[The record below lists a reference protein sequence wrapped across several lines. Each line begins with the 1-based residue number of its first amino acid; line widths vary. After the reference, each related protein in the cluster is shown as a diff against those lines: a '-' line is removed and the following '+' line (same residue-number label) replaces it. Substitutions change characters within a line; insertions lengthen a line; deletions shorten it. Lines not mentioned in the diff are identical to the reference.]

1 MANKTIMEKQLL
13 YMEFLNRENDL
24 QNFYYDEAVLQY
36 ELLRVGNPKAVK
48 EGSRLFCPDMNGH
61 LSNDPLQH
69 YQYLFVAAITLV
81 QHCIN
86 YRVISTRYPCQHC
99 VVISQRWNPIA
110 SFFRLV
116 LTRISGTDY
125 FDINATLY

>member
-48 EGSRLFCPDMNGH
+48 EGRKQAF
-61 LSNDPLQH
+61 LSGYERTP
-69 YQYLFVAAITLV
+69 V
-81 QHCIN
+81 Q
-86 YRVISTRYPCQHC
+86 
-99 VVISQRWNPIA
+99 
-110 SFFRLV
+110 
-116 LTRISGTDY
+116 
-125 FDINATLY
+125 